1 VALIYAH
8 RGLHV
13 SERENTV
20 GAFREAVALGVDG
33 VELDVRRSVDGHL
46 IVHHDAIIDGVAI
59 SEVAYADLPDYVPT
73 FEEALEACRGI
84 SVNVEIKNIRH
95 ASEPSYDESVEFAR
109 HVLDDLYRFEWA
121 ASALISCF
129 DVATCEMIR
138 SLDPSVGV
146 GWLLQWRVEPSGAMG
161 RAKDSGFTGVH
172 PYFQRVDESTVARAR
187 ELNLELNVWTV
198 NDPGDI
204 EAMQALGVDSIITD
218 DPATAMGQS

>member
-1 VALIYAH
+1 MALIYAH

-95 ASEPSYDESVEFAR
+95 ASEPSYDESGDFAR

-121 ASALISCF
+121 TSALISCF
-129 DVATCEMIR
+129 DVATCELIR
-138 SLDPSVGV
+138 SVDSSVGV
-146 GWLLQWRVEPSGAMG
+146 GWLLEWSVELPGAMG

-172 PYFQRVDESTVARAR
+172 PYFQRLDESGVARAR

-204 EAMQALGVDSIITD
+204 EAMRALGVDCIITD